1 MKEEGVLNLTFSEN
15 VHLLHVYFCM
25 HVLRQQATFE
35 NMNTV
40 ICLKCSSI
48 IKRFEM
54 YQTLNFQLRNISG
67 ISGIT

>member
-1 MKEEGVLNLTFSEN
+1 MKEGVFNLTFSEN

-40 ICLKCSSI
+40 ICLKCSSS